1 MPGWPDIG
9 RLALMV
15 VFGCRVAGSI
25 GRNRWSWR
33 VLAMVTDMIGMANF
47 AGMVGMT
54 AVIMAMTADIIVM
67 VVIAGKPV

>member
-1 MPGWPDIG
+1 
-9 RLALMV
+9 
-15 VFGCRVAGSI
+15 
-25 GRNRWSWR
+25 
-33 VLAMVTDMIGMANF
+33 MIGMANF